1 MPDHIRHTNYE
12 CKQCNY
18 FTQKKNNYTRHLN
31 SNKHLKK
38 TQNLVVENTQNLMVE
53 KTTQTENHDFKKKY
67 EEAQHNYIELLEKH
81 IKLLK
86 TNDNQ

>member
-1 MPDHIRHTNYE
+1 MPDNIRHTNYE

-38 TQNLVVENTQNLMVE
+38 TQNLIVE
-53 KTTQTENHDFKKKY
+53 KTTQTENPDFEKKNEDLHHK
-67 EEAQHNYIELLEKH
+67 YIELLEKYS
-81 IKLLK
+81 KLLE
-86 TNDNQ
+86 TTHNQS